1 MCGGCA
7 ALKTVKLHGRGVV
20 AGRAE
25 GLALVSTQPISFFG
39 GLNPDSGVVVERGHE
54 LEGVNVTGK
63 VLIFPRGK
71 GSTVGTYVIYAMKR
85 KGTAPAAIVN
95 VETEPIIAS
104 GCVLAEV
111 PLIDKL
117 DKNPVEVI
125 RTGDFVRVLA
135 DKGIVEVEKSGSS

>member
-1 MCGGCA
+1 M
-7 ALKTVKLHGRGVV
+7 KLHGRGVV